1 MNIYYASFTIGIYDN
16 FYIIV
21 INYGGHIFEYS
32 LSKHINNDP
41 IVLKP
46 KSPIYIIKVF
56 LIIVII
62 NINIIK
68 YFVNFE
74 WETTI
79 VRNHLN

>member
-1 MNIYYASFTIGIYDN
+1 MNIYYASFKIGIYDN

-41 IVLKP
+41 IVLNP

-62 NINIIK
+62 NIK

-79 VRNHLN
+79 VRSPPN